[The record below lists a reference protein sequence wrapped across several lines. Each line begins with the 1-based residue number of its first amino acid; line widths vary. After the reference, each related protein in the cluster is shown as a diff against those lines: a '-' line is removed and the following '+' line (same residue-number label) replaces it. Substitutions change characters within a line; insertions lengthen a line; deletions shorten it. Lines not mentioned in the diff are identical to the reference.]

1 LRQTR
6 VIARRCGSPE
16 ANDEQEH
23 HGMTP
28 QVDKVNFSLTLA
40 VLLALAIP
48 LLMFPAVSAA
58 ALQTAYAWIAQTFGW
73 FYIVTGAAAF
83 LTVTYIA
90 FSRYGH
96 IRLGE
101 GDPEFTNLSWFAM
114 LFAAG
119 IGAGLMY
126 WSGIEWAYYVQQP
139 PFAAEPYSDDAYQ
152 WAASYGL
159 HHWGIIAWAIYCL
172 PTLAI
177 AYPFYVRGVAKLKY
191 STAGH
196 YWFKGGETSLPARCM
211 DGFFMVAL
219 IGGAGSSLGFSTPL
233 ISALISRLTAIP
245 ESFALELAVV
255 AICVLLFGTSVWLG
269 LDKGIRRL
277 SNANVILAFV
287 FLVFILFAGDTLF
300 LLRMAVSSVGHL
312 LQHFMAMT
320 FWTDPLGDSGFVED
334 WTVFYWA
341 WWIAYGPF
349 VGLFV
354 TRISRGRSMRE
365 VVFGMLVLGSL
376 GCWLFFLLLGNH
388 SLGLQF
394 SGELDV
400 IGIMN
405 DTNGS
410 AAMVAGL
417 NTLPMSGLVIALFC
431 LVSII
436 FCATTYDSASYT
448 LAASATQAMHPNDD
462 PPRWHRLFWAIAVA
476 VLPIGLMFA
485 GGIREAQTAVLVVS
499 LPLVLTFWLAG
510 TGLLKSLHADVP
522 LVHRD
527 GKP

>member
-1 LRQTR
+1 
-6 VIARRCGSPE
+6 
-16 ANDEQEH
+16 
-23 HGMTP
+23 M
-28 QVDKVNFSLTLA
+28 
-40 VLLALAIP
+40 
-48 LLMFPAVSAA
+48 
-58 ALQTAYAWIAQTFGW
+58 
-73 FYIVTGAAAF
+73 
-83 LTVTYIA
+83 
-90 FSRYGH
+90 
-96 IRLGE
+96 
-101 GDPEFTNLSWFAM
+101 
-114 LFAAG
+114 
-119 IGAGLMY
+119 
-126 WSGIEWAYYVQQP
+126 
-139 PFAAEPYSDDAYQ
+139 
-152 WAASYGL
+152 
-159 HHWGIIAWAIYCL
+159 
-172 PTLAI
+172 
-177 AYPFYVRGVAKLKY
+177 
-191 STAGH
+191 
-196 YWFKGGETSLPARCM
+196 
-211 DGFFMVAL
+211 
-219 IGGAGSSLGFSTPL
+219 
-233 ISALISRLTAIP
+233 
-245 ESFALELAVV
+245 
-255 AICVLLFGTSVWLG
+255 WLG

-300 LLRMAVSSVGHL
+300 LLRNGGQLGRAFTATFYGHDP
-312 LQHFMAMT
+312 FG
-320 FWTDPLGDSGFVED
+320 TDPLGDSGFVED

-354 TRISRGRSMRE
+354 TRISPRAIDARSP
-365 VVFGMLVLGSL
+365 FLACLVLGSL

-499 LPLVLTFWLAG
+499 IAAGIDVLARRNRAA
-510 TGLLKSLHADVP
+510 KIAAC
-522 LVHRD
+522 
-527 GKP
+527 